1 MLEHTPAR
9 RTIVSKLPLRGFAP
23 GTADALR
30 ALGYAIV
37 PERAALGQAAAV
49 AEAVVVDE
57 RDLGSL
63 LAGSEATPGRIVVAR
78 ASRGPRSAPE
88 DPRIVGQ
95 VSRPADLAE
104 LYRVLQSALEATPR
118 EAPRVATE
126 LPVDCSLGRRRWTGA
141 LLSLSETGCLL
152 RSAEE
157 VASERLNLRFPL
169 PLGRMI
175 WTRGRVVRREG
186 ERLAVA
192 FEAMAPSQGAAI
204 RGYVQSR
211 LGPPGLR

>member
-1 MLEHTPAR
+1 MQQHPPAR
-9 RTIVSKLPLRGFAP
+9 RTIASRLPLRGFTP

-37 PERAALGQAAAV
+37 LERAAPGRAAAS

-63 LAGSEATPGRIVVAR
+63 LSGSQATPGRIVVAG
-78 ASRGPRSAPE
+78 ASHAPRSAPE

-95 VSRPADLAE
+95 VSRPADLGE
-104 LYRVLQSALEATPR
+104 LYRVLQSALEPTPR

-126 LPVDCSLGRRRWTGA
+126 LPADCSLGGRRWTGA

-157 VASERLNLRFPL
+157 VASGRLNLRFPL

-186 ERLAVA
+186 ERMAVA
-192 FEAMAPSQGAAI
+192 FETLAPSQRAAL

-211 LGPPGLR
+211 LGRPRPR